1 MQYAHN
7 NVFKKN
13 WFDKGS
19 SDNFFLNADYEILS
33 AANRQV
39 QWKRENWLHLGFDDK
54 NEWKNKQ
61 VISKFESTYCDKWKC
76 VMFIGS

>member
-39 QWKRENWLHLGFDDK
+39 Q
-54 NEWKNKQ
+54 
-61 VISKFESTYCDKWKC
+61 
-76 VMFIGS
+76 